1 MAAVQIAPDALVGHR
16 LEAVTTQWHEFEG
29 ARSPDPVHIWLTVPD
44 VGVVRLHTLDG
55 LLMLL
60 DQTAECAVVEMGE
73 HGRLVLER
81 GGPTPLAER
90 VGETICAVEP
100 LEQFSR
106 GKSMGVVGV
115 LLGFE
120 AGRVGIADRG
130 DELTVERWPGRWAAW
145 DVRRVV

>member
-1 MAAVQIAPDALVGHR
+1 MQIAPDALVGHR

-29 ARSPDPVHIWLTVPD
+29 ARRPEPVHVWLTVQD
-44 VGVVRLHTLDG
+44 VGVVKLHTLDG
-55 LLMLL
+55 LLLL
-60 DQTAECAVVEMGE
+60 LEQTAESAVVEMGE

-81 GGPTPLAER
+81 GGPRPLAER
-90 VGETICAVEP
+90 VGETIRAVEP

-106 GKSMGVVGV
+106 GKAIGVVGV

-120 AGRVGIADRG
+120 AGHVGIGDLG